1 MRILDKV
8 LTLALLLVVCPNL
21 VQAKIY
27 KIEDYKKQRTFEY
40 KHNRINCADFSWD
53 VANCERMGGI
63 LTNPLICRS
72 RGGRASNSCICP
84 NDYIE
89 VENNITLNPHFE
101 YNNRTIITLTDK
113 DNNTKYCV
121 PEPTKCSDRSYV
133 MTEILDDYVNRSFD
147 ITTQEA
153 GENIG
158 LNITTTLA
166 GIDYAINNSNDNPAY
181 QFTVR
186 DTTYYCAPNNAGSYN
201 LSTTQPT
208 TDRGSEG
215 ESSVN
220 HVSLHEIPTT
230 NTHAAQSTISVG
242 GLLDDLQ
249 LHYLS
254 GCQTGW
260 NLAIDR
266 EPNATT
272 DCSNGQGINY
282 NSNGSFTYIANE
294 GQHSG
299 YCYKCTGCANGLSGT
314 PGHYTLLGDLEGS
327 NASLEGNDLNT
338 EAFTSGNNCAVS
350 CNADEGWS
358 MLYVGP
364 ENEAPFTRNSQQK
377 TCIGGTGEGRCGNGT
392 VQSFRY
398 EIATLTKQADNARYI
413 QVCVKKNGCNIEA
426 GYIGGCQYNCW
437 KSFFSTGPNLDLDS
451 ELSRGITP
459 NTGGGSGNSAN
470 GNGNGN
476 GETPSQSCG
485 SEFIWDST
493 NCTSPNVP
501 QGSQCEGKYN
511 QCACPIFDGQAYTSA
526 IVGQLGCVD
535 NSAACETTKY
545 YPTNVSASDSHFG
558 QGHWYLP
565 AIGELYQLYTVKST
579 IDSALSS
586 ISGTNIPDQ
595 YHWSSSE
602 ANQNGSLILNISN
615 GKQLYNYKNYY
626 QNVRAFLLCENC
638 FTSLPLSRARPVIG
652 DIVYSDLSYDSYSHT
667 HSDKTPVGVVVWV
680 SSSGTTA
687 RIVALNELG
696 NTMPWGGRGTNI
708 TNLPDIPSTPLPNG
722 CSWTIPE

>member
-1 MRILDKV
+1 MRIFDKV

-53 VANCERMGGI
+53 VTNCERMGGI

-72 RGGRASNSCICP
+72 RGGRASDSCICP

-89 VENNITLNPHFE
+89 VKDNITLNPHFD

-133 MTEILDDYVNRSFD
+133 MTEILDDYVNRNFRID
-147 ITTQEA
+147 IQEA
-153 GENIG
+153 GENDS
-158 LNITTTLA
+158 LNITTRLA
-166 GIDYAINNSNDNPAY
+166 GVDYTINNLNDSPAY

-186 DTTYYCAPNNAGSYN
+186 DTTYYCAPNNTGSYN
-201 LSTTQPT
+201 LSTTQTTTLQT
-208 TDRGSEG
+208 TDG

-242 GLLDDLQ
+242 GLLDSLQ
-249 LHYLS
+249 LYYLS

-260 NLAIDR
+260 NLAINR
-266 EPNATT
+266 APNATT
-272 DCSNGQGINY
+272 DCSNGQGVEY
-282 NSNGSFTYIANE
+282 NNNGSFTYIANE

-314 PGHYTLLGDLEGS
+314 PGHYTLLGELEGS

-364 ENEAPFTRNSQQK
+364 ENDAPFTRNSLQK

-413 QVCVKKNGCNIEA
+413 QVCVKKNGCNIED

-437 KSFFSTGPNLDLDS
+437 KSFFSTQPNDTSDS
-451 ELSRGITP
+451 ELS
-459 NTGGGSGNSAN
+459 GG
-470 GNGNGN
+470 
-476 GETPSQSCG
+476 
-485 SEFIWDST
+485 
-493 NCTSPNVP
+493 
-501 QGSQCEGKYN
+501 
-511 QCACPIFDGQAYTSA
+511 
-526 IVGQLGCVD
+526 
-535 NSAACETTKY
+535 
-545 YPTNVSASDSHFG
+545 
-558 QGHWYLP
+558 
-565 AIGELYQLYTVKST
+565 
-579 IDSALSS
+579 
-586 ISGTNIPDQ
+586 
-595 YHWSSSE
+595 
-602 ANQNGSLILNISN
+602 
-615 GKQLYNYKNYY
+615 
-626 QNVRAFLLCENC
+626 
-638 FTSLPLSRARPVIG
+638 
-652 DIVYSDLSYDSYSHT
+652 
-667 HSDKTPVGVVVWV
+667 
-680 SSSGTTA
+680 
-687 RIVALNELG
+687 
-696 NTMPWGGRGTNI
+696 
-708 TNLPDIPSTPLPNG
+708 
-722 CSWTIPE
+722 